1 MFSHA
6 QDDYYAIIN
15 PMNKE
20 SLEDYFEHT
29 NMDYPVGVYYMDLDG
44 MYMRRVRAHW
54 HPEMEIDLV
63 REGSA
68 VFSIGGESFPV
79 NAGNAVWINQDRLH
93 MIHPADPGVST
104 VILSI
109 LFHPAYLFEQNDSFL
124 ATKYCEPL
132 KNNEGLSH
140 LILSR
145 DDEYGVRALENINTI
160 LETNLK
166 LSFGYELETK
176 SRLCALWL
184 QLLEKSSRIDFDTDK
199 VSQATIDETRVKEA
213 LIYMHSAFSSKV
225 TLDMISDSIHVSKS
239 ECCRCFKRSLGMS
252 PFDLLLEQR
261 IYEAARRLQRSEKKT
276 ESMQDLAMATGFPN
290 PSYFNRIFKKFLE
303 CTPREYREHIKKGH
317 RDALNP
323 YGIPLTRL

>member
-1 MFSHA
+1 
-6 QDDYYAIIN
+6 
-15 PMNKE
+15 MNKE
-20 SLEDYFEHT
+20 SSEDYFEHT

-44 MYMRRVRAHW
+44 MYMQRVRAHW
-54 HPEMEIDLV
+54 HEEMEIDLV

-68 VFSIGGESFPV
+68 VFSVGGETFTV
-79 NAGNAVWINQDRLH
+79 NSGNAVWINQERLH
-93 MIHPADPGVST
+93 MIRPADRSVPT

-124 ATKYCEPL
+124 AAKYCDPL
-132 KNNEGLSH
+132 KGNEGLSH

-145 DDEYGVRALENINTI
+145 EDEYGIRALENINAI

-184 QLLEKSSRIDFDTDK
+184 QLLEKSSRIDFDPDR
-199 VSQATIDETRVKEA
+199 VSQASIDETRVKEA
-213 LIYMHSAFSSKV
+213 VIYMHSAFGSKV
-225 TLDMISDSIHVSKS
+225 TLDMIADSIHVSKS
-239 ECCRCFKRSLGMS
+239 ECCRCFKRSLGMT
-252 PFDLLLEQR
+252 PFDLLLELR
-261 IYEAARRLQRSEKKT
+261 IYEAAKRLQRSEKKQ
-276 ESMQDLAMATGFPN
+276 ESMQDLALATGFPN
-290 PSYFNRIFKKFLE
+290 PSYFNRIFKKFLL
-303 CTPREYREHIKKGH
+303 CTPREYREFIKKSH

>member
-20 SLEDYFEHT
+20 SFEDYFEHT

-68 VFSIGGESFPV
+68 VFSIGGETFTV

-166 LSFGYELETK
+166 LSFGYE
-176 SRLCALWL
+176 
-184 QLLEKSSRIDFDTDK
+184 
-199 VSQATIDETRVKEA
+199 
-213 LIYMHSAFSSKV
+213 
-225 TLDMISDSIHVSKS
+225 
-239 ECCRCFKRSLGMS
+239 
-252 PFDLLLEQR
+252 
-261 IYEAARRLQRSEKKT
+261 
-276 ESMQDLAMATGFPN
+276 
-290 PSYFNRIFKKFLE
+290 
-303 CTPREYREHIKKGH
+303 
-317 RDALNP
+317 
-323 YGIPLTRL
+323 